1 MNFKKKLWISTSLLA
16 IMSSSIGV
24 SAFEANDVWQARIVE
39 EVLADMVVNEDDE
52 LIYTIQYGDTL
63 SVISEALEV
72 DLNVLAEI
80 NNIVNIDLIFPD
92 TLLTATYQ
100 TTAEENEFVANLTIV
115 TPDGEGFDID
125 LPETFSEDVAIEEQI
140 IVENHEDV
148 ETDEIVV
155 ETEANNSV
163 GIVTEVP
170 EWSETPVIS
179 EVVES
184 DDVIQ
189 EEIIEEEIIEEEII
203 EENITEE
210 VIPVS
215 EEIIP
220 VDVIDEVEDWL
231 EEEIIVEVPV
241 EDIIEE
247 SIDEET
253 IEEIIS
259 EEVIEEEIVDE
270 ELPVLEEELPIID
283 EELPVEEELPII
295 EEEVIVEEPVEEEP
309 VVEEI
314 IPEEPAV
321 EPSTP
326 PYDPTTNPSN
336 SGLSYNAAAFKDEVA
351 SVFGVTSFSTYRP
364 GDGGDHGQGL
374 AVDFMVPVGSDLG
387 DAIAQY
393 AISNMGAHNISY
405 VIWEQQI
412 YGSWNQSW
420 SLMEDRG
427 SVTANHYD
435 HVHVSFNP

>member
-155 ETEANNSV
+155 DTEANNSV

-170 EWSETPVIS
+170 EWSEIPVIS

-184 DDVIQ
+184 DDVI
-189 EEIIEEEIIEEEII
+189 EEEIIEEI
-203 EENITEE
+203 ITEE

-220 VDVIDEVEDWL
+220 VDVTDEVEDWV
-231 EEEIIVEVPV
+231 EEDIIVEVPV

-247 SIDEET
+247 NIDEET
-253 IEEIIS
+253 IEEIIP
-259 EEVIEEEIVDE
+259 EEVIEEDIVDE
-270 ELPVLEEELPIID
+270 ELPVEEELPAID
-283 EELPVEEELPII
+283 EELPVTEEELPVEEELPII

-351 SVFGVTSFSTYRP
+351 SIFGVTSFSTYRP

-420 SLMEDRG
+420 SWMEDRG